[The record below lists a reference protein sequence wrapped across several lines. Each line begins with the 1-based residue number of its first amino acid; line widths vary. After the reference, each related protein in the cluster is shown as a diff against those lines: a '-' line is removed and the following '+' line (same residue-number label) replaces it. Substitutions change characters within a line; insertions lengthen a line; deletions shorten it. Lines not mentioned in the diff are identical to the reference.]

1 MCHVFKPERCHHC
14 STCNRCVL
22 NMDHHCPW
30 INNCVGFN
38 NRKLFLLLLIYVLST
53 VYFILLTM
61 AKTVYDTLEYLFTTK
76 IDVELHPSLL
86 ILSIYLFCIIFSFV
100 LTMFV
105 KFHIGL
111 MLHNSTTI
119 ESMDKKIKGF
129 PYDVGLELNLAQVF
143 GRNRWL
149 WALPIYG

>member
-53 VYFILLTM
+53 VYFILITM
-61 AKTVYDTLEYLFTTK
+61 AKTVYDTFEYLFVTK
-76 IDVELHPSLL
+76 IDVELYPALL
-86 ILSIYLFCIIFSFV
+86 ILSIYLFCMIFSFV

-129 PYDVGLELNLAQVF
+129 PYDVGLDLNLA
-143 GRNRWL
+143 
-149 WALPIYG
+149 